1 MKMKKIFSSVISM
14 VTAVSLLAGSVSA
27 SWDLDEQQAVEGD
40 ISSFVQVEEVTF
52 GEPEPIEQPLAAEEE
67 LYQMEWMG
75 ELFDVEASGEEIQP
89 MADLPDLSVR
99 NLQIKAGD
107 MTSPY
112 PAGMLMYYTFQLLN
126 YGTAD
131 ANGAEVIIKLDGEVA
146 TNPVSMGNVPAG
158 KGGNIQFRGPEM
170 SPGSHTMEIVV
181 NPDRKIVESNYNNNT
196 TSSTFTY
203 KACFELVAVSMTSH
217 KQTDENTV
225 PTYEVGE
232 SVTFTM
238 DFQNSGLL
246 DVQNV
251 PIALYGTFREP
262 GKQPVTSQ
270 MGYTNYIAKLPAK
283 TRMKATVSLTFTK
296 EASARISFVLDPEKI
311 LGDMDYNNNTA
322 ETNLKVSGGTDKKYA
337 LCIGVN
343 RDSGDES
350 GNFLPNVQGAH
361 KKFTDIG
368 IDSTLNGSPNIDFL
382 LSVNA
387 QNNKKQLASDILF
400 FNGHASPKAMCFRSN
415 QNNTGIRY
423 NNTSQVVLNL
433 TYDGIPEEVA
443 FAGIRSV
450 DFQNVELVS
459 FIGCSTGVEWMNDST
474 QVNSIA
480 EIAHDRGAKASLG
493 FTDSITSRSES
504 GRKWVQDYVDSLC
517 AGYTFQEALELASEN
532 LTSNLAKYFIPF
544 GDINYRMVENTAK
557 TRSVRN
563 ESNNLIKKAHKLEHV
578 LPHYN
583 YDQVKASECVDY
595 QELYDLIKS
604 VDSSFDSED
613 YYLSTNFYSEE
624 LDSAIIRLQY
634 YIEDKISTSKMYNII
649 YRDGEVTAIVK
660 LPSSVLLRNEEDGME
675 ENLLTR
681 IQAYEKSQK
690 ERSIQKPNFEKN
702 VNVVEEQQVYYYD
715 YQTNE
720 LKDIHTYTLE
730 FPEEDNTR
738 DLYEQEIL
746 IP

>member
-14 VTAVSLLAGSVSA
+14 VTAISLLAVSVSA

-112 PAGMLMYYTFQLLN
+112 PAGMLMYYTFQILN

-181 NPDRKIVESNYNNNT
+181 NPDRKIAESNYNNNT
-196 TSSTFTY
+196 TSNTFTY

-217 KQTDENTV
+217 KQTDENMV

-251 PIALYGTFREP
+251 PIALYGTFRAP
-262 GKQPVTSQ
+262 GEQPVTSQ

-283 TRMKATVSLTFTK
+283 TRMKATVNLTFTK
-296 EASARISFVLDPEKI
+296 EASARISFVLDPEKV

-322 ETNLKVSGGTDKKYA
+322 ETNLKVAGGTDKKYA

-343 RDSGDES
+343 KDKEPDPGHFSEIA
-350 GNFLPNVQGAH
+350 LTAH
-361 KKFTDIG
+361 QSFTDAG
-368 IDSTLNGSPNIDFL
+368 LNSTFNASPDIDFL
-382 LSVNA
+382 LSTNS
-387 QNNKKQLASDILF
+387 NSGRHQLASDILF
-400 FNGHASPKAMCFRSN
+400 FYGHGNTYCQAFWSN
-415 QNNTGIRY
+415 NNKTGIWAEDKERVG
-423 NNTSQVVLNL
+423 T
-433 TYDGIPEEVA
+433 TAEDGTPAE
-443 FAGIRSV
+443 FAEMLDE
-450 DFQNVELVS
+450 DFQHVGLVS
-459 FIGCSTGVEWMNDST
+459 FIGCKTADS
-474 QVNSIA
+474 QELHNIA
-480 EIAHDRGAKASLG
+480 QFAVDQGAQASLG
-493 FTDSITSRSES
+493 FKETIYGEATDSKNWILRYIQNLCSGYSLKEAVDGANREYSNCDLTKKFKIFGNENYQVVENPTRSINTEKKMEIPNELLSES
-504 GRKWVQDYVDSLC
+504 V
-517 AGYTFQEALELASEN
+517 
-532 LTSNLAKYFIPF
+532 
-544 GDINYRMVENTAK
+544 
-557 TRSVRN
+557 
-563 ESNNLIKKAHKLEHV
+563 KLEEGFLLQELDDV
-578 LPHYN
+578 DAIKYPEYQEI
-583 YDQVKASECVDY
+583 YDIIQSVDASFDPKDY
-595 QELYDLIKS
+595 QISIHSGIEGDDHAQI
-604 VDSSFDSED
+604 F
-613 YYLSTNFYSEE
+613 
-624 LDSAIIRLQY
+624 LQY
-634 YIEDKISTSKMYNII
+634 CIGGKIMTSKY
-649 YRDGEVTAIVK
+649 YVLTYDDGSILSIVK
-660 LPSSVLLRNEEDGME
+660 KPYETTFNNEPSFQKELLESV
-675 ENLLTR
+675 
-681 IQAYEKSQK
+681 QQYEKQAKAFSAEEVDAGENIKVTPTEK
-690 ERSIQKPNFEKN
+690 E
-702 VNVVEEQQVYYYD
+702 YYYD
-715 YQTNE
+715 YETGE
-720 LKDIHTYTLE
+720 LKELRRYVLE
-730 FPEEDNTR
+730 YPDTSLRGIER
-738 DLYEQEIL
+738 EIL

>member
-52 GEPEPIEQPLAAEEE
+52 GEPEPMEQPLAAEEE
-67 LYQMEWMG
+67 LYQMEWLG

-89 MADLPDLSVR
+89 MTDLPDLSVR

-181 NPDRKIVESNYNNNT
+181 NPDRKIAESNYNNNT
-196 TSSTFTY
+196 TSNTFTY

-217 KQTDENTV
+217 KQTDENMV

-251 PIALYGTFREP
+251 PIALYGTFRAP
-262 GKQPVTSQ
+262 GEQPVTSQ

-283 TRMKATVSLTFTK
+283 TRMKATVNLTFTK

-322 ETNLKVSGGTDKKYA
+322 ETILKVEGIKKVAVIVASKHGENDPDHPGDDFTGFASDTYA
-337 LCIGVN
+337 EYQKLENNNPPFDIYCKTQPTSTMLRGNLGSKKLMQSEVLTLFGHGNVDCLC
-343 RDSGDES
+343 
-350 GNFLPNVQGAH
+350 FHP
-361 KKFTDIG
+361 
-368 IDSTLNGSPNIDFL
+368 DFL
-382 LSVNA
+382 GGQYKCGISYK
-387 QNNKKQLASDILF
+387 NNDWDS
-400 FNGHASPKAMCFRSN
+400 SS
-415 QNNTGIRY
+415 TGY
-423 NNTSQVVLNL
+423 QYVGLKSE
-433 TYDGIPEEVA
+433 DMP
-443 FAGIRSV
+443 FV
-450 DFQNVELVS
+450 DLIS
-459 FIGCSTGVEWMNDST
+459 FIGCSTGGGDDNLVTRAVE
-474 QVNSIA
+474 
-480 EIAHDRGAKASLG
+480 RGAKTALG
-493 FTDSITSRSES
+493 FTNSIYPWRDDGVLWIQVYAEELAKGNTVVGAVQEASLEANKIAPFGGSSLARYRIIGGDQNLRLTEQNQTLSINREIKNRIDLNISYSES
-504 GRKWVQDYVDSLC
+504 NTMMYTDHEDLKQGKDLLNNALVAEIEKLNPNFATEYYTVWYDEDIQVIFLSKVIPTDFGNVLTGLNYMISIKDGIAYQLDYSDQPTAEMVSKEETIPSRISNFIKNGGEKNIHLPEIPNAEVEVEKTYYGYQYEQDELFYV
-517 AGYTFQEALELASEN
+517 
-532 LTSNLAKYFIPF
+532 
-544 GDINYRMVENTAK
+544 VEYVVT
-557 TRSVRN
+557 
-563 ESNNLIKKAHKLEHV
+563 H
-578 LPHYN
+578 
-583 YDQVKASECVDY
+583 
-595 QELYDLIKS
+595 
-604 VDSSFDSED
+604 
-613 YYLSTNFYSEE
+613 
-624 LDSAIIRLQY
+624 LD
-634 YIEDKISTSKMYNII
+634 
-649 YRDGEVTAIVK
+649 
-660 LPSSVLLRNEEDGME
+660 EDG
-675 ENLLTR
+675 
-681 IQAYEKSQK
+681 A
-690 ERSIQKPNFEKN
+690 RSADEI
-702 VNVVEEQQVYYYD
+702 VVQ
-715 YQTNE
+715 
-720 LKDIHTYTLE
+720 
-730 FPEEDNTR
+730 
-738 DLYEQEIL
+738 